1 MKILAHSYVC
11 PKGTSLN
18 GDRVFHTGEEE
29 NYLKAAYQQLGTDYP
44 KFYKMD
50 VLSKMAFI
58 GTELLLPHFPS
69 ELDLENDLQLIFA
82 NSSASQYT
90 DNLFVD
96 SYEKLNNPSPSL
108 FVYTLPNIVTGE
120 LCIRHKWYGENCF
133 FVEEAFNPAHF
144 SEWAR
149 QALNKGNSICLCG
162 WVEAKTN
169 GEQECFLFLLTHSED
184 TDKSIEPE
192 LSTLIKQYR
201 NE

>member
-11 PKGTSLN
+11 PKGTFLN
-18 GDRVFHTGEEE
+18 GKLVYDTAGEE
-29 NYLKAAYQQLGTDYP
+29 NPFKSAYQQLGVDYP

-58 GTELLLPHFPS
+58 GTEILLPFFPK
-69 ELDLENDLQLIFA
+69 DANLENDLQLIFA
-82 NSSASQYT
+82 NSSASQNT
-90 DNLFVD
+90 DNLFVE
-96 SYEKLNNPSPSL
+96 SYEQLKTPSPSL

-133 FVEEAFNPAHF
+133 FVEEAFNPLHF
-144 SEWAR
+144 SEWS
-149 QALNKGNSICLCG
+149 QIALNKGNNACLCA

-169 GEQECFLFLLTHSED
+169 GEQECFLFLLTNSED
-184 TDKSIEPE
+184 GENSIERE

>member
-11 PKGTSLN
+11 PQGVFLN
-18 GDRVFHTGEEE
+18 GKKLFDTEGEE
-29 NYLKAAYQQLGTDYP
+29 NPLKTAYQQLAVDYP

-58 GTELLLPHFPS
+58 GTEILLPFFPK
-69 ELDLENDLQLIFA
+69 DMDAENDLQLIFA
-82 NSSASQYT
+82 NSSASQHT
-90 DNLFVD
+90 DNLFIE
-96 SYEKLNNPSPSL
+96 SYDQLNKPSPSL

-144 SEWAR
+144 SEWS
-149 QALNKGNSICLCG
+149 QIALNKGNNSCLCA

-169 GEQECFLFLLTHSED
+169 GEQECFLFLLTDS
-184 TDKSIEPE
+184 DKGEHSIENE

>member
-11 PKGTSLN
+11 PKGTYLN
-18 GDRVFHTGEEE
+18 GNRLFDTSEEE
-29 NYLKAAYQQLGTDYP
+29 NPLKSAYQQLGVEYP

-58 GTELLLPHFPS
+58 GTELLLPFFPKGA
-69 ELDLENDLQLIFA
+69 DLENDLQLIFA
-82 NSSASQYT
+82 NSSASQNT
-90 DNLFVD
+90 DNLFVE
-96 SYEKLNNPSPSL
+96 SYEQIKNPSPSL

-133 FVEEAFNPAHF
+133 FVEDAFNPAHF
-144 SEWAR
+144 SDWA
-149 QALNKGNSICLCG
+149 QMGLNKGNNSCLCA

-169 GEQECFLFLLTHSED
+169 GEQECFLFLLTNSERD
-184 TDKSIEPE
+184 EHSIELE

>member
-11 PKGTSLN
+11 PKGTFLN
-18 GDRVFHTGEEE
+18 GNLVLNTQEEE
-29 NYLKAAYQQLGTDYP
+29 NTFKSAYQHLGVEYP

-58 GTELLLPHFPS
+58 GTELILPFFPKDV
-69 ELDLENDLQLIFA
+69 DLENDLQLIFA
-82 NSSASQYT
+82 NSSASQNT
-90 DNLFVD
+90 DNLFVE
-96 SYEKLNNPSPSL
+96 SYEKLTNPSPSL

-120 LCIRHKWYGENCF
+120 LCIRHKWTGENCF
-133 FVEEAFNPAHF
+133 FVEDAFNPAHF
-144 SEWAR
+144 SEWA
-149 QALNKGNSICLCG
+149 QMGLNKGNNLCLCA

-169 GEQECFLFLLTHSED
+169 GEQECFLFLLTNSENGD
-184 TDKSIEPE
+184 NSIELE

>member
-1 MKILAHSYVC
+1 MKILAHSYVS
-11 PKGTSLN
+11 PKGVMLN
-18 GDRVFHTGEEE
+18 GNLVFDTKNEE
-29 NYLKAAYQQLGTDYP
+29 NTLKSAYQQLGVEYP

-58 GTELLLPHFPS
+58 GTELLLPYFP
-69 ELDLENDLQLIFA
+69 EGIDLGNDLQIIFA
-82 NSSASQYT
+82 NSSASQNT
-90 DNLFVD
+90 DNLFVE

-120 LCIRHKWYGENCF
+120 LSIRHKWYGENCF
-133 FVEEAFNPAHF
+133 FVEDSFNPTHF
-144 SEWAR
+144 SEWA
-149 QALNKGNSICLCG
+149 QMALNKGNNSCLCG

-169 GEQECFLFLLTHSED
+169 GEQECFLFLLTNSENAD
-184 TDKSIEPE
+184 NSIELE

>member
-1 MKILAHSYVC
+1 MKILAHSYVS
-11 PKGTSLN
+11 PKGTFLN
-18 GDRVFHTGEEE
+18 GERIFHTENEE
-29 NYLKAAYQQLGTDYP
+29 NPLKSAYQQLGAEYP

-58 GTELLLPHFPS
+58 GTELLLPFFP
-69 ELDLENDLQLIFA
+69 ENADLENDLQLIFA
-82 NSSASQYT
+82 NSSASQNT
-90 DNLFVD
+90 DNLFVE
-96 SYEKLNNPSPSL
+96 SYEQLKNPSPSL

-133 FVEEAFNPAHF
+133 FVEDAFNAAHF
-144 SEWAR
+144 SEWA
-149 QALNKGNSICLCG
+149 QMGLNKGNNSCLCG

-169 GEQECFLFLLTHSED
+169 GEQECFLFLLTGSEKHNHSVE
-184 TDKSIEPE
+184 TE

>member
-11 PKGTSLN
+11 PKGTFLN
-18 GDRVFHTGEEE
+18 GKLVYNTTGEE
-29 NYLKAAYQQLGTDYP
+29 NPLKSAYQQLGAEYP

-58 GTELLLPHFPS
+58 GTELLLPFFPKDA
-69 ELDLENDLQLIFA
+69 DLENDLQLIFA
-82 NSSASQYT
+82 NSSASQNT
-90 DNLFVD
+90 DNLFVE
-96 SYEKLNNPSPSL
+96 SYEQLKNPSPSL

-133 FVEEAFNPAHF
+133 FIEEAFNPAHF
-144 SEWAR
+144 SEWA
-149 QALNKGNSICLCG
+149 QMALNNGNNCCLCA

-169 GEQECFLFLLTHSED
+169 GEQECFLFLLTDSE
-184 TDKSIEPE
+184 KEAYSIELE

>member
-1 MKILAHSYVC
+1 VKILAHSYVC
-11 PKGTSLN
+11 PKGVYLN
-18 GDRVFHTGEEE
+18 GKQLFDTTGEE
-29 NYLKAAYQQLGTDYP
+29 NPLKSSYQQLGVDYP

-58 GTELLLPHFPS
+58 GTEILLPFFPK
-69 ELDLENDLQLIFA
+69 ELDQENDLQLIFA
-82 NSSASQYT
+82 NNSASQNT
-90 DNLFVD
+90 DNLFVE
-96 SYEKLNNPSPSL
+96 SYEQLNKPSPSL

-133 FVEEAFNPAHF
+133 FVEDAFNPAHF
-144 SEWAR
+144 SEWS
-149 QALNKGNSICLCG
+149 QIALNKGNNSCLCA

-169 GEQECFLFLLTHSED
+169 GEQECFLFLLTNSENEEH
-184 TDKSIEPE
+184 SIEFE

>member
-1 MKILAHSYVC
+1 VF
-11 PKGTSLN
+11 LN
-18 GDRVFHTGEEE
+18 GKELFAALDEE
-29 NYLKAAYQQLGTDYP
+29 NPLKSAYQQLNVDYP

-58 GTELLLPHFPS
+58 GTEILLPFFPK
-69 ELDLENDLQLIFA
+69 ELDPENDLQLIFA
-82 NSSASQYT
+82 NSSASQNT
-90 DNLFVD
+90 DNLFVE
-96 SYEKLNNPSPSL
+96 SYEQLNKPSPSL

-144 SEWAR
+144 AEWS
-149 QALNKGNSICLCG
+149 QIGLNKGNNTCLCG

-169 GEQECFLFLLTHSED
+169 GEQECFLFLLTNSENSEH
-184 TDKSIEPE
+184 SIELE

>member
-1 MKILAHSYVC
+1 MKVLAHSYVC
-11 PKGTSLN
+11 PDGTFLN
-18 GDRVFHTGEEE
+18 GKLVFDTKSGE
-29 NYLKAAYQQLGTDYP
+29 NPLKAAYQQLGTEYP

-58 GTELLLPHFPS
+58 GTELLLPFFPEGS
-69 ELDLENDLQLIFA
+69 DLENDLFLLFA
-82 NSSASQYT
+82 NTAASQHT

-133 FVEEAFNPAHF
+133 FVEERFNAKQYA
-144 SEWAR
+144 EWAQSGFNR
-149 QALNKGNSICLCG
+149 GNTLCLCG

-169 GEQECFLFLLTHSED
+169 GEQECFLFLLSPLNGTE
-184 TDKSIEPE
+184 TSIETE

>member
-11 PKGTSLN
+11 PKGVYLN
-18 GDRVFHTGEEE
+18 GNQLFNTSEEE
-29 NYLKAAYQQLGTDYP
+29 NPLKSAYQQLNVDYP

-58 GTELLLPHFPS
+58 GTEILLPFFPK
-69 ELDLENDLQLIFA
+69 ELDQENDLQLVFA
-82 NSSASQYT
+82 NSSASQNT
-90 DNLFVD
+90 DNLFVE
-96 SYEKLNNPSPSL
+96 SYEQLNKPSPSL

-133 FVEEAFNPAHF
+133 FIEEAFNPDHF
-144 SEWAR
+144 IEWS
-149 QALNKGNSICLCG
+149 QIALNKGNNSCLCA

-169 GEQECFLFLLTHSED
+169 GEQECFLFLLTDSENEEH
-184 TDKSIEPE
+184 SIEFE

>member
-1 MKILAHSYVC
+1 MKVLAHSYVC
-11 PKGTSLN
+11 PKGVKLN
-18 GDRVFHTGEEE
+18 GEPVFDTQAEE
-29 NYLKAAYQQLGTDYP
+29 NPLKSAYQQLGVEYP

-58 GTELLLPHFPS
+58 GTELLLPFFPAGT
-69 ELDLENDLQLIFA
+69 DLENDLSLIFA
-82 NSSASQYT
+82 NTSSSQHT

-133 FVEEAFNPAHF
+133 FIEEQFNPKNYAAWAQSGF
-144 SEWAR
+144 S
-149 QALNKGNSICLCG
+149 KGNALCLCG

-169 GEQECFLFLLTHSED
+169 GEQECFLFLLSPS
-184 TDKSIEPE
+184 DKTEHTIEIE

>member
-11 PKGTSLN
+11 PEGAFLN
-18 GDRVFHTGEEE
+18 GNLVLNTKGEE
-29 NYLKAAYQQLGTDYP
+29 NPLKSAYQQLGTEYP

-58 GTELLLPHFPS
+58 GTELMLPFFPK
-69 ELDLENDLQLIFA
+69 DANLENDLQIIFA

-90 DNLFVD
+90 DNLFID
-96 SYEKLNNPSPSL
+96 SYEQLNNPSPSL

-120 LCIRHKWYGENCF
+120 LCIRHKWTGENCF
-133 FVEEAFNPAHF
+133 FIEETFNPAHF
-144 SEWAR
+144 SDWA
-149 QALNKGNSICLCG
+149 QIAFNKGNNSCLCA
-162 WVEAKTN
+162 WVEAKSN
-169 GEQECFLFLLTHSED
+169 GEQECFLFLLTNSENAD
-184 TDKSIEPE
+184 NSIELE

>member
-11 PKGTSLN
+11 SEGTFLN
-18 GDRVFHTGEEE
+18 GKLVLNTKEEE
-29 NYLKAAYQQLGTDYP
+29 NSLKSAYQQLGVEYP

-58 GTELLLPHFPS
+58 GTELILPFFPK
-69 ELDLENDLQLIFA
+69 EADLENELQLIFA

-96 SYEKLNNPSPSL
+96 SYEQLKNPSPSL

-120 LCIRHKWYGENCF
+120 LCIRHKWTGENCF
-133 FVEEAFNPAHF
+133 FIEDSFNPAHF
-144 SEWAR
+144 CEWA
-149 QALNKGNSICLCG
+149 QIALKKGNNCCLCG
-162 WVEAKTN
+162 WVEAKAD
-169 GEQECFLFLLTHSED
+169 GEQECFLFLLTDSELAEH
-184 TDKSIEPE
+184 SIEHE

>member
-11 PKGTSLN
+11 PKGVYLN
-18 GDRVFHTGEEE
+18 GKVLFNTRGEE
-29 NYLKAAYQQLGTDYP
+29 NPLKSAYQQLNVDYP

-58 GTELLLPHFPS
+58 GTEILLPSFPK
-69 ELDLENDLQLIFA
+69 ELDQENGLQLIFA
-82 NSSASQYT
+82 NSLASQNT
-90 DNLFVD
+90 DNLFVE
-96 SYEKLNNPSPSL
+96 SYQQLNKPSPSL

-133 FVEEAFNPAHF
+133 FVEEAFDPAHF
-144 SEWAR
+144 SEWS
-149 QALNKGNSICLCG
+149 QIALNKGNNSCLCA

-169 GEQECFLFLLTHSED
+169 GEQECFLFLLTNSENEAH
-184 TDKSIEPE
+184 SIENE

>member
-1 MKILAHSYVC
+1 VKILAHSYVC
-11 PKGTSLN
+11 PKGVSLN
-18 GDRVFHTGEEE
+18 GKQLFDTTGEE
-29 NYLKAAYQQLGTDYP
+29 NPLKSAYQQLGVDYP

-58 GTELLLPHFPS
+58 GTEILLPFFPK
-69 ELDLENDLQLIFA
+69 ELDQENDLQLIFA
-82 NSSASQYT
+82 NNSASQNT
-90 DNLFVD
+90 DNLFVE
-96 SYEKLNNPSPSL
+96 SYEQLNKPSPSL

-133 FVEEAFNPAHF
+133 FVEDAFNPAHF
-144 SEWAR
+144 SEWS
-149 QALNKGNSICLCG
+149 QIALNKGNNSCLCA

-169 GEQECFLFLLTHSED
+169 GEQECFLFLLTNSENEEH
-184 TDKSIEPE
+184 SIEFE

>member
-1 MKILAHSYVC
+1 MKVLAHSYVC
-11 PKGTSLN
+11 PDGTFLN
-18 GDRVFHTGEEE
+18 GKAVFDTGSEE
-29 NYLKAAYQQLGTDYP
+29 NPLKAAYQQLHTEYP

-58 GTELLLPHFPS
+58 GTELLLPFFP
-69 ELDLENDLQLIFA
+69 EGIDRENELQLIFA
-82 NSSASQYT
+82 NASSSQHT

-96 SYEKLNNPSPSL
+96 TYEKGDNPSPSL

-133 FVEEAFNPAHF
+133 FIEEQFHAKNYMDWAQMGF
-144 SEWAR
+144 S
-149 QALNKGNSICLCG
+149 KGNTLCLCG

-169 GEQECFLFLLTHSED
+169 GEQECFLFLLAPSDTSENA
-184 TDKSIEPE
+184 IETE

>member
-1 MKILAHSYVC
+1 MKILAHSYVS
-11 PKGTSLN
+11 PKGVYLN
-18 GDRVFHTGEEE
+18 GKALFVGLDEE
-29 NYLKAAYQQLGTDYP
+29 NPLKSAYQQLNADYP

-58 GTELLLPHFPS
+58 GTEILLPFFPK
-69 ELDLENDLQLIFA
+69 ELDQENDLQLIFA
-82 NSSASQYT
+82 NSSASQNT
-90 DNLFVD
+90 DNLFVE
-96 SYEKLNNPSPSL
+96 SYEQLKKPSPSL

-133 FVEEAFNPAHF
+133 FVEEAFHPAHF
-144 SEWAR
+144 AEWS
-149 QALNKGNSICLCG
+149 QIALNKGNNSCLCA

-169 GEQECFLFLLTHSED
+169 GEQECFLFLLTNSES
-184 TDKSIEPE
+184 KEHSIEFE

>member
-11 PKGTSLN
+11 PKGTFLN
-18 GDRVFHTGEEE
+18 GEWLFHTENEE
-29 NYLKAAYQQLGTDYP
+29 NPLKSAYQQLGAEYP

-58 GTELLLPHFPS
+58 GTEILLPFFPKDA
-69 ELDLENDLQLIFA
+69 DLENDLQLIFA
-82 NSSASQYT
+82 NSSASQNT

-96 SYEKLNNPSPSL
+96 SYAHLKNPSPSL

-133 FVEEAFNPAHF
+133 FIEETFNPGHF
-144 SEWAR
+144 SEWGEM
-149 QALNKGNSICLCG
+149 ALNKGNKYCLCA

-169 GEQECFLFLLTHSED
+169 GEQECFLFLLTDSE
-184 TDKSIEPE
+184 KKEHSIELE

>member
-11 PKGTSLN
+11 PKGTFLN
-18 GDRVFHTGEEE
+18 GKLVYDTAEEE
-29 NYLKAAYQQLGTDYP
+29 NPLKSAYQQLGVEYP

-58 GTELLLPHFPS
+58 GTEILLPFFPKDA
-69 ELDLENDLQLIFA
+69 DLENDLQLIFA
-82 NSSASQYT
+82 NSSASLNT
-90 DNLFVD
+90 DNLFVE
-96 SYEKLNNPSPSL
+96 SYEQLKTPSPSL

-133 FVEEAFNPAHF
+133 FVEETFNPLHF
-144 SEWAR
+144 SEWS
-149 QALNKGNSICLCG
+149 QIALNKGNNSCLCA

-169 GEQECFLFLLTHSED
+169 GEQECFLFLLTNSED
-184 TDKSIEPE
+184 GGNSIERE

>member
-11 PKGTSLN
+11 PEGVILN
-18 GDRVFHTGEEE
+18 GNLVLNTQGEE
-29 NYLKAAYQQLGTDYP
+29 NTLKSAYQQLGAEYP

-50 VLSKMAFI
+50 VLSKMAFL
-58 GTELLLPHFPS
+58 GTELLLPFFPK
-69 ELDLENDLQLIFA
+69 EIDLENDLQLIFA

-96 SYEKLNNPSPSL
+96 SYEQLKNPSPSL

-133 FVEEAFNPAHF
+133 FVEEAFNATHF

-149 QALNKGNSICLCG
+149 MGLNKGNKLCLCA

-169 GEQECFLFLLTHSED
+169 GEQECFLFLLTNSENAD
-184 TDKSIEPE
+184 NSIELE

>member
-11 PKGTSLN
+11 PKGTFLN
-18 GDRVFHTGEEE
+18 GNRVFDTETEE
-29 NYLKAAYQQLGTDYP
+29 NYLKAAYQQLETEYP

-50 VLSKMAFI
+50 VLSKMAFL

-69 ELDLENDLQLIFA
+69 GHDLENDLQLIFA
-82 NSSASQYT
+82 NASASQYT

-96 SYEKLNNPSPSL
+96 SYEKQDNPSPSL

-133 FVEEAFNPAHF
+133 FVEEAFYPKHF
-144 SEWAR
+144 SEWSR
-149 QALNKGNSICLCG
+149 QALNKGNSLCLCG
-162 WVEAKTN
+162 WVEAKTS
-169 GEQECFLFLLTHSED
+169 GEQECFLFLLSNSDNPDE
-184 TDKSIEPE
+184 SIELE
-192 LSTLIKQYR
+192 LTTLIKQYR

>member
-11 PKGTSLN
+11 PKGTFLN
-18 GDRVFHTGEEE
+18 GKLVYDTAEEE
-29 NYLKAAYQQLGTDYP
+29 NPLKSAYQQLGVEYP

-58 GTELLLPHFPS
+58 GTEILLPFFPKDA
-69 ELDLENDLQLIFA
+69 DLENGLQLIFA
-82 NSSASQYT
+82 NSSASLNT
-90 DNLFVD
+90 DNLFVE
-96 SYEKLNNPSPSL
+96 SYEQLKTPSPSL

-133 FVEEAFNPAHF
+133 FVEETFNPLHF
-144 SEWAR
+144 SEWS
-149 QALNKGNSICLCG
+149 QIALNKGNNSCLCA

-169 GEQECFLFLLTHSED
+169 GEQECFLFLLTNSED
-184 TDKSIEPE
+184 GGNSIERE

>member
-11 PKGTSLN
+11 PDGTFLN
-18 GDRVFHTGEEE
+18 GKLVFDTKSEE
-29 NYLKAAYQQLGTDYP
+29 NPFKVAYQQLGAEYP

-58 GTELLLPHFPS
+58 GTEILLPFFPK
-69 ELDLENDLQLIFA
+69 EADLENDLLLLFA
-82 NSSASQYT
+82 NTSASQYT

-120 LCIRHKWYGENCF
+120 LCIRNKWYGENCF
-133 FVEEAFNPAHF
+133 FIEEQFNAANF
-144 SEWAR
+144 TELA
-149 QALNKGNSICLCG
+149 QIGFNKGNALCLCG
-162 WVEAKTN
+162 WVEAKTT
-169 GEQECFLFLLTHSED
+169 GEQECFLFLLSPSDETTHSTE
-184 TDKSIEPE
+184 IE

>member
-11 PKGTSLN
+11 PKGTFLN
-18 GDRVFHTGEEE
+18 GKLVYDTAGEE
-29 NYLKAAYQQLGTDYP
+29 NPLKAAYQQLGAEYP

-58 GTELLLPHFPS
+58 GTELLLPFLPKDA
-69 ELDLENDLQLIFA
+69 DLENDLQLIFA
-82 NSSASQYT
+82 NSSASQNT
-90 DNLFVD
+90 DNLFVE
-96 SYEKLNNPSPSL
+96 SYEQLNNPSPSL

-133 FVEEAFNPAHF
+133 FVEETFNPAHF

-149 QALNKGNSICLCG
+149 MALNKGNNSCLCA
-162 WVEAKTN
+162 WVEAKTS
-169 GEQECFLFLLTHSED
+169 GEQECFLFLLTDSE
-184 TDKSIEPE
+184 KEEHSIELE

>member
-1 MKILAHSYVC
+1 MKILAHSYIS
-11 PKGTSLN
+11 PQGAKLN
-18 GDRVFHTGEEE
+18 GKLVFNTAGEE
-29 NYLKAAYQQLGTDYP
+29 NPLKSAYQQLGAEYP

-58 GTELLLPHFPS
+58 GTELLLPFLPKDA
-69 ELDLENDLQLIFA
+69 DLGNDLQLIFA

-90 DNLFVD
+90 DNLFTD
-96 SYEKLNNPSPSL
+96 SYEQLNNPSPSL

-133 FVEEAFNPAHF
+133 FIEEAFNPAHF
-144 SEWAR
+144 SEWA
-149 QALNKGNSICLCG
+149 QIALNRGNIGCLCG

-169 GEQECFLFLLTHSED
+169 GEQECFLFLLSDSEEEGN
-184 TDKSIEPE
+184 SIETE

>member
-1 MKILAHSYVC
+1 MKIIAHSYVC
-11 PKGTSLN
+11 PKGTYLN
-18 GDRVFHTGEEE
+18 GKPVFAAGAEE
-29 NYLKAAYQQLGTDYP
+29 NYLKAAYQQLETEYP

-58 GTELLLPHFPS
+58 GTELLLPHFPPGH
-69 ELDLENDLQLIFA
+69 DLENDLQLIFA
-82 NSSASQYT
+82 NASASQYT

-96 SYEKLNNPSPSL
+96 SYEQQHNPSPSL

-133 FVEEAFNPAHF
+133 FVEEAFHPAHF
-144 SEWAR
+144 AAWSR
-149 QALNKGNSICLCG
+149 QAFTKGNTLCLCG

-169 GEQECFLFLLTHSED
+169 GEQECFLFLLNGPENPGD
-184 TDKSIEPE
+184 SIELE